1 MFALRDLFS
10 KARSPDR
17 LKYFTQLALFSLGLL
32 VLLVIFISVFAPQP
46 VRRWWVAM
54 QSRSHLAD
62 ARAAIEQQD
71 FMTALEAAQK
81 VARLMPDDPELL
93 RTWVKVLV
101 GLNAHPDEVL
111 RTLAQVEAVGGMT
124 PEMLLKRV
132 EAQLNRGDMPAAQ
145 VALDALPEAQRQ
157 SWEAVTLEA
166 SLLLRQGRSAEAGE
180 RLQTSSEG
188 AATPEAVF
196 RRAVLEMAV
205 SKDAAQRTPA
215 RQIIWQTARG
225 ETSSKRLALM
235 LLSRDAELTAGEA
248 AELLDLVNQAPATA
262 TQELRYA
269 VLEQVLRLSPER
281 KEALIQAESER
292 TAPLPTAQQVR
303 YVLFLAQQQAPQAM
317 QAFLRAH
324 GRVLAAERH
333 ADYISL
339 QLEMLAKAKDW
350 QAVRHHLK
358 SKAAGRLS
366 SLSLNLWEAS
376 ATAALTPDSPAVLEH
391 LKLAYQTTQ
400 SGRGHAGAMRV
411 AYVAMNLGH
420 HTFAATIYEELAAQP
435 LLPGDKINL
444 LEKAISA
451 HTQTRD
457 TAALRRATRAL
468 AEHTPGHHDHA
479 YRADYLDILYG
490 EGLEVIFHRL
500 KTQDAN
506 AAANATIRAHQRL
519 LNAMI
524 FCHLEH
530 PDTLRRELTGLEN
543 ATTWTVGERA
553 VLAGLLA
560 KAGETARAWQLAEKV
575 PKSLLLDEEAA
586 LLAVARK

>member
-1 MFALRDLFS
+1 MFALRNLFS
-10 KARSPDR
+10 KARSRDR
-17 LKYFTQLALFSLGLL
+17 FKYFTRLPLFSLGLL
-32 VLLVIFISVFAPQP
+32 VLLVIFISVFAAQP
-46 VRRWWVAM
+46 VRRWWAAI

-62 ARAAIEQQD
+62 ARSAIEQQD
-71 FMTALEAAQK
+71 FMTALESAQK

-93 RTWVKVLV
+93 RTWVQVLV

-132 EAQLNRGDMPAAQ
+132 EAQLNRGDLPAAQ
-145 VALDALPEAQRQ
+145 RALQELPEAQRQ
-157 SWEAVTLEA
+157 SWEAVALEA
-166 SLLLRQGRSAEAGE
+166 TLLLRQDRTAEAGE
-180 RLQTSSEG
+180 RLQSSAVG
-188 AATPEAVF
+188 ASTPEGVF
-196 RRAVLEMAV
+196 RRAVLDLAV
-205 SKDAAQRTPA
+205 SQDEAQRTRA
-215 RQIIWQTARG
+215 HQIIWQTARG
-225 ETSSKRLALM
+225 DSASQRLALTV
-235 LLSRDAELTAGEA
+235 LSRDAYLTVNEA
-248 AELLDLVNQAPATA
+248 QELLDLVQPISDA
-262 TQELRYA
+262 QELRHA
-269 VLEQVLRLSPER
+269 VLTQVIRLSPKR
-281 KEALIQAESER
+281 KEVLIQAESAR
-292 TAPLPTAQQVR
+292 AAGLPAVQQVR
-303 YVLFLAQQQAPQAM
+303 HVLFLAQQQAPQAM
-317 QAFLRAH
+317 QAFLRNH
-324 GRVLAAERH
+324 GRVLVTERP
-333 ADYISL
+333 ADYVSL
-339 QLEMLAKAKDW
+339 QLEALAKAKDW
-350 QAVRHHLK
+350 TAVRENLK
-358 SKAAGRLS
+358 TGAAGRLS
-366 SLSLNLWEAS
+366 SLSRNLWEANV
-376 ATAALTPDSPAVLEH
+376 TAAMEPDSPLVIEH
-391 LKLAYQTTQ
+391 LQHAYGGTQ
-400 SGRGHAGAMRV
+400 NGRNLAGAIRV
-411 AYVAMNLGH
+411 ADVAMNLGQ
-420 HTFAATIYEELAAQP
+420 HTFAATSYEELAAQP

-468 AEHTPGHHDHA
+468 AEQTPDHHDHA

-560 KAGETARAWQLAEKV
+560 KAGEAARAWQLAEKV
-575 PKSLLLDEEAA
+575 PKSLLLNEEAA